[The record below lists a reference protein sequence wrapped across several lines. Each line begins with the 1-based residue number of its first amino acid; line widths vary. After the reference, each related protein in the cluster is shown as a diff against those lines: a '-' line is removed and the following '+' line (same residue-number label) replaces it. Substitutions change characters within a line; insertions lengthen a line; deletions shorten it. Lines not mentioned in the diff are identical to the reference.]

1 MTPARRLLRRM
12 RRLWMLEHGA
22 RSGLLV
28 AGLTADLLLACLVLN
43 RLVGLG
49 LVAMVPVAIAGLLAF
64 AVLAVTARVRVPRAD
79 VLARLMD
86 ARCGTNDLF
95 SSSLEFER
103 DPERFGWLGALTCR
117 LAAERALAVRIPA
130 KWSLGKRREWSAIL
144 GAAAVLGLALA
155 GLHLGAGHGS
165 ARPDAATQVAEV
177 PAATPRAKPE
187 EKAAAA
193 QPAAPETTRP
203 TEEAVAPPPTPD
215 AAVKIT
221 NEMIDKYL
229 ASMPSGPQEM
239 DLTGVTPARWDADE
253 VSGKNDPSR
262 QAGEKIDPVK
272 LDAALLKDLETAKKT
287 KAEGTKDDA
296 GVTVA
301 VMADSTSATKAKG
314 DKGGSG
320 DSLANAA
327 SKDPRG
333 EASRLAVKPA
343 RKGLQV
349 ISAGRSNSRQRGE
362 DRPMGLLDF
371 LTALEQLKRM
381 AADALD
387 PGSPETARPPKD
399 NAVRQ
404 EEVGE
409 GAATLAD
416 DYFEQLRKADR

>member
-1 MTPARRLLRRM
+1 MTPVKKLLKKI
-12 RRLWMLEHGA
+12 RRLWLLEHCA
-22 RSGLLV
+22 H
-28 AGLTADLLLACLVLN
+28 
-43 RLVGLG
+43 
-49 LVAMVPVAIAGLLAF
+49 AGLLIAGIVADLVLLCLLLHRLAGLDLAAI
-64 AVLAVTARVRVPRAD
+64 AVPAALGLLAAAGLAVVARARVPKAD

-86 ARCGTNDLF
+86 ERCGTNDLF
-95 SSSLEFER
+95 ASSLEFER
-103 DPERFGWLGALTCR
+103 EPGRFGWLGGLTCR
-117 LAAERALAVRIPA
+117 LAAERALTVRIPA
-130 KWSLGKRREWSAIL
+130 QWSLGKRREWSAIL

-155 GLHLGAGHGS
+155 GLHFWSGHG
-165 ARPDAATQVAEV
+165 AAHSGTPTQVAEA
-177 PAATPRAKPE
+177 PATAPRAKPE
-187 EKAAAA
+187 EKAAA
-193 QPAAPETTRP
+193 QPAAPEATKP
-203 TEEAVAPPPTPD
+203 TEEAAAPPPTPD
-215 AAVKIT
+215 AVKIT

-229 ASMPSGPQEM
+229 ASMPSGPEEL
-239 DLTGVTPARWDADE
+239 DLTGVTPARWDTDE

-301 VMADSTSATKAKG
+301 VMADSTSPTKAKG

-320 DSLANAA
+320 DSLANAV

-349 ISAGRSNSRQRGE
+349 ISSGRTPSRERGQ

-381 AADALD
+381 AADAPD

-399 NAVRQ
+399 NPVRQ

-416 DYFEQLRKADR
+416 DYFDELRKADR